1 MGSKFFIDNLAR
13 GLYIDF
19 DNHYHIKNVFEIRK
33 GMQMNAKR
41 KISLRTFVILAVLM
55 VLMVG
60 CSAQQ
65 SSSTPAPAS
74 TETPETE
81 APASQDA
88 NSEYPIVIEHAFGET
103 VIESKP
109 ERVVTI
115 QWANHDVVLA
125 LGVVPVGFSAANF
138 GVQDDSG
145 LLPWTAEKLKELGVS
160 DPNVFQDTDGLDFE
174 AISDANPDVILAAY
188 SGITQEDY
196 DLLSQIAPVVAYPT
210 APWATTWREQVMLNA
225 EGMGMKAE
233 GEQLIKDTEDMV
245 NEKLSQYPQIKGK
258 KVVWVNF
265 KADDLSQ
272 LHIYTPVDSRVSFLY
287 ELGMVYPES
296 ITKQITD
303 PASYSLSLSAENTEA
318 LYDADLIVGYGNDEL
333 YQAIKADPL
342 LGKIPAIQRGSVA
355 FIDSDTPLVAAG
367 TPNPLSIAYTI
378 DEYLALIGGA
388 IDKINE

>member
-1 MGSKFFIDNLAR
+1 MNLTR
-13 GLYIDF
+13 RF
-19 DNHYHIKNVFEIRK
+19 
-33 GMQMNAKR
+33 
-41 KISLRTFVILAVLM
+41 SLKTLLLPLLLIIAL
-55 VLMVG
+55 VG
-60 CSAQQ
+60 CS
-65 SSSTPAPAS
+65 SNTSNSTASPSPSANASANNEAAS
-74 TETPETE
+74 TETP
-81 APASQDA
+81 ASQDDA
-88 NSEYPIVIEHAFGET
+88 TEYPIVIKHALGET

-115 QWANHDVVLA
+115 QWANHDIALA

-145 LLPWTAEKLKELGVS
+145 LLPWTAEKLNELGVT

-174 AISDANPDVILAAY
+174 AISDANPDVILASY

-196 DLLSQIAPVVAYPT
+196 DTLSQIAPVVAYPN
-210 APWATTWREQVMLNA
+210 APWTTTWREQVLLNS

-233 GEQLIKDTEDMV
+233 GEQLIKDTEDMIS
-245 NEKLSQYPQIKGK
+245 EKLSQYPQIAGK

-265 KADDLSQ
+265 SADDLSK

-287 ELGMVYPES
+287 ELGLEYPES
-296 ITKQITD
+296 ITAQITD
-303 PASYSLSLSAENTEA
+303 PSSYSLSLSAENVES

-333 YQAIKADPL
+333 LHAIQADSL
-342 LGKIPAIQRGSVA
+342 LGKVPAIERGSVA